1 MVRNETNAADRIIMA
16 LIKTGKL
23 EVASDNSALD
33 TSSVC
38 WSPDMHEREDSQRA
52 SREQR
57 LRAGQDD
64 DQEVQSHR
72 NEGREVP
79 RRSYRQC
86 PMLLTTDK
94 EKLSQRKKASPTDGP
109 IRELKPQADEGEL
122 IKYQHLA
129 MISFFSKSSLAYDS
143 TLDDNKLM
151 ILHLLP
157 QS

>member
-1 MVRNETNAADRIIMA
+1 MVRNETNTADRIIMA

-23 EVASDNSALD
+23 EVASDNSAPD

-38 WSPDMHEREDSQRA
+38 WSPDVQQREDSQRA
-52 SREQR
+52 SREQQ
-57 LRAGQDD
+57 LKVGQDD

-94 EKLSQRKKASPTDGP
+94 EKLSLEPKFVMRIPNFPLLNYA
-109 IRELKPQADEGEL
+109 IR
-122 IKYQHLA
+122 
-129 MISFFSKSSLAYDS
+129 
-143 TLDDNKLM
+143 
-151 ILHLLP
+151 
-157 QS
+157 